1 MTAACARRC
10 LWRIPRI
17 PVSEGGVC
25 RGRQK
30 AAGMGTRCRM
40 CDPIGMG
47 AVLCTVR
54 SGCIRRRG
62 DGISG
67 SGDSAA
73 DVWRKCRLR
82 GLAGRIVP
90 SLAECFPV
98 GVAAGN
104 MESCRLAVCGA
115 DGAGQS
121 PCFAGYIVC
130 HRWITKRERFTRSRA
145 EINRI
150 VSKLPM
156 PAECPRP
163 SVPPP
168 GRPGGSDP
176 LRGIGSHC
184 CRPGPR

>member
-1 MTAACARRC
+1 M
-10 LWRIPRI
+10 
-17 PVSEGGVC
+17 C
-25 RGRQK
+25 RGRQE
-30 AAGMGTRCRM
+30 AAGVEARRRM

-47 AVLCTVR
+47 AVLCAVR
-54 SGCIRRRG
+54 SGRIRWRG

-67 SGDSAA
+67 SGGSAA
-73 DVWRKCRLR
+73 DVWRKCRLC
-82 GLAGRIVP
+82 GLVGRIVP
-90 SLAECFPV
+90 SLAERFPV

-104 MESCRLAVCGA
+104 MEFCRLAGCGTY
-115 DGAGQS
+115 GVGQS
-121 PCFAGYIVC
+121 SCFAGYIVC
-130 HRWITKRERFTRSRA
+130 HRRITKRERFIRSRA
-145 EINRI
+145 EINQI

-184 CRPGPR
+184 CRPGPQ

>member
-1 MTAACARRC
+1 MTAVCARRC
-10 LWRIPRI
+10 PWRIPRI
-17 PVSEGGVC
+17 PVNKGGVC
-25 RGRQK
+25 RGKQK

-54 SGCIRRRG
+54 SGRIRRRG

-67 SGDSAA
+67 SGGSAA
-73 DVWRKCRLR
+73 DVWRKRRLR

-90 SLAECFPV
+90 SLAERFPV

-104 MESCRLAVCGA
+104 MESCCLAGSSA

-121 PCFAGYIVC
+121 PHFAGYAAW
-130 HRWITKRERFTRSRA
+130 HREIAKRERCTRSRA

-156 PAECPRP
+156 PAECLHPSAPPRE
-163 SVPPP
+163 
-168 GRPGGSDP
+168 RPGGSDP

-184 CRPGPR
+184 CRPGLR